1 MADVKIL
8 GRTDEGAIVIK
19 DLFEFLREIEQQFG
33 KTINKEIRKV
43 SYDVTRLLEKEV
55 RAEAASVYTGRR
67 AEQAKGLAAGLRAKN
82 DRIPTIQLRHTETFR
97 SRSRPNSKRRTPVLK
112 GDVFR
117 GSEFGGGRR
126 KTTRQFLRHRGR
138 SGYFFWP
145 TVRKNRENIAK
156 LYLQGIDQV
165 VKTFGFK

>member
-1 MADVKIL
+1 
-8 GRTDEGAIVIK
+8 
-19 DLFEFLREIEQQFG
+19 
-33 KTINKEIRKV
+33 
-43 SYDVTRLLEKEV
+43 
-55 RAEAASVYTGRR
+55 
-67 AEQAKGLAAGLRAKN
+67 
-82 DRIPTIQLRHTETFR
+82 
-97 SRSRPNSKRRTPVLK
+97 VLK